1 MLFSNT
7 YNQLTNSSKGIYKA
21 KGSKFIA
28 YAIIV
33 KSEEQVAGEINKIK
47 KLDKNASHY
56 CYAYIIKPDKSIEKV
71 NDDGEPKNS
80 AGKPIIGQIKSK
92 DLTNCLIVVV
102 RYFGGTKLGIPGLIK
117 AYKNAAL
124 EAIQNNKIECI
135 DITEMYSL
143 KFSFEQLNS
152 VMNILKNHNANIINH
167 KNEMM
172 SEIKCSITLKNSKIF
187 YDKISK
193 NHKIDIKYL
202 KTKQ

>member
-7 YNQLTNSSKGIYKA
+7 YNQITNNSKGIYKS

-33 KSEEQVAGEINKIK
+33 KSEVQVVDEINKIK
-47 KLDKNASHY
+47 KLDKNANHY

-80 AGKPIIGQIKSK
+80 AGKPILGQIKSK
-92 DLTNCLIVVV
+92 ELTNCLIVVV
-102 RYFGGTKLGIPGLIK
+102 RYFGGIKLGIPGLIK

-143 KFSFEQLNS
+143 KFSYEELNS
-152 VMNILKNHNANIINH
+152 VMKILKNYNAKILTH
-167 KNEMM
+167 KNDII
-172 SEIKCSITLKNSKIF
+172 SEIECSIKLKNSKIF
-187 YDKISK
+187 YDKISN

-202 KTKQ
+202 KTK

>member
-1 MLFSNT
+1 MFFSNT
-7 YNQLTNSSKGIYKA
+7 YNQITNNSKGIYKS

-33 KSEEQVAGEINKIK
+33 KSEEQVVDEINKIK
-47 KLDKNASHY
+47 KLDKNANHY
-56 CYAYIIKPDKSIEKV
+56 CYAYIIKADKSIQKV

-80 AGKPIIGQIKSK
+80 AGKPIFGQIKSK
-92 DLTNCLIVVV
+92 ELTNCLIVVV
-102 RYFGGTKLGIPGLIK
+102 RYFGGIKLGIPGLIK

-143 KFSFEQLNS
+143 KFSHEELNS
-152 VMNILKNHNANIINH
+152 VMKILKNYNANIINH
-167 KNEMM
+167 KNDIA
-172 SEIKCSITLKNSKIF
+172 SEIECSITLKNSKIF
-187 YDKISK
+187 YDKILK

-202 KTKQ
+202 KTK

>member
-1 MLFSNT
+1 MLFSTT
-7 YNQLTNSSKGIYKA
+7 YNQIINNSKGIYKA

-33 KSEEQVAGEINKIK
+33 KSEEQVIDEINKIK
-47 KLDKNASHY
+47 KLDKNANHY

-80 AGKPIIGQIKSK
+80 AGKPILGQIKSK

-143 KFSFEQLNS
+143 KFSYEELNS
-152 VMNILKNHNANIINH
+152 VMNILKNYNANIINH
-167 KNEMM
+167 KNDII
-172 SEIKCSITLKNSKIF
+172 SEIECSITLKNSKNF

-193 NHKIDIKYL
+193 NHKIDIEYL
-202 KTKQ
+202 KTK

>member
-7 YNQLTNSSKGIYKA
+7 YNQITNNSKGIYKS

-33 KSEEQVAGEINKIK
+33 KSEEQVVDEINKIK
-47 KLDKNASHY
+47 KLDKNANHY
-56 CYAYIIKPDKSIEKV
+56 CYAYIIKADKSIKKV

-80 AGKPIIGQIKSK
+80 AGKPILGQIKSK
-92 DLTNCLIVVV
+92 ELTNCLIVVV
-102 RYFGGTKLGIPGLIK
+102 RYFGGIKLGIPGLIK

-143 KFSFEQLNS
+143 KFSYEELNS
-152 VMNILKNHNANIINH
+152 VMKILKNYNAKILTH
-167 KNEMM
+167 KNDII
-172 SEIKCSITLKNSKIF
+172 SEIECSITLKNSKIF

-202 KTKQ
+202 KTK

>member
-1 MLFSNT
+1 MLFSTT
-7 YNQLTNSSKGIYKA
+7 YNQITNNSKGIYKA

-33 KSEEQVAGEINKIK
+33 KSEEQVVDEINKIK
-47 KLDKNASHY
+47 KLDKNANHY

-80 AGKPIIGQIKSK
+80 AGKPILGQIKSK

-143 KFSFEQLNS
+143 KFSYEELNL
-152 VMNILKNHNANIINH
+152 VMNILKNYNANIINH
-167 KNEMM
+167 KNDMI
-172 SEIKCSITLKNSKIF
+172 SEIECSITLKNSKNF

-202 KTKQ
+202 KTK

>member
-1 MLFSNT
+1 MLFSTT
-7 YNQLTNSSKGIYKA
+7 YNQIKNNSKGIYKA

-33 KSEEQVAGEINKIK
+33 KSEEQVLDEINKIK
-47 KLDKNASHY
+47 KLNKNANHY
-56 CYAYIIKPDKSIEKV
+56 CFAYIIKPDKSIEKV

-80 AGKPIIGQIKSK
+80 AGKPILGQIKSK
-92 DLTNCLIVVV
+92 DLTNCLIIVV

-117 AYKNAAL
+117 AYKYAAL

-143 KFSFEQLNS
+143 KFSYEELNL
-152 VMNILKNHNANIINH
+152 VMNILKNYNANIINH
-167 KNEMM
+167 KNDMI
-172 SEIKCSITLKNSKIF
+172 SEIECSITLKNSKNF

-202 KTKQ
+202 KTK

>member
-1 MLFSNT
+1 MLFRTT
-7 YNQLTNSSKGIYKA
+7 YNQITNNSKGIYKS

-33 KSEEQVAGEINKIK
+33 KSEEQVLDEINKIK
-47 KLDKNASHY
+47 KLDKNANHY
-56 CYAYIIKPDKSIEKV
+56 CFAYIIKPDKSIEKV

-80 AGKPIIGQIKSK
+80 AGKPILGQIKSK

-117 AYKNAAL
+117 AYKYAAL

-143 KFSFEQLNS
+143 KFSYEKLNL
-152 VMNILKNHNANIINH
+152 VMKILKHYNANIINH
-167 KNEMM
+167 KNDII
-172 SEIKCSITLKNSKIF
+172 SEIECSITLKNSKNF

-202 KTKQ
+202 KTK

>member
-1 MLFSNT
+1 MLFRTT
-7 YNQLTNSSKGIYKA
+7 YNQITNNSKGVYKA

-28 YAIIV
+28 YAILV
-33 KSEEQVAGEINKIK
+33 KSEEQVLDEINKIK
-47 KLDKNASHY
+47 KLDKNANHY
-56 CYAYIIKPDKSIEKV
+56 CFAYIIKPDKSIEKV

-80 AGKPIIGQIKSK
+80 AGKPILGQIKSK

-143 KFSFEQLNS
+143 KFSYEELNL
-152 VMNILKNHNANIINH
+152 VMNILKNYNANIINH
-167 KNEMM
+167 KNDII
-172 SEIKCSITLKNSKIF
+172 SEIECSITLKNSKNF

-202 KTKQ
+202 KTK

>member
-1 MLFSNT
+1 MLFSTT
-7 YNQLTNSSKGIYKA
+7 YNQITNNSKGIYKA

-33 KSEEQVAGEINKIK
+33 KSEEQVLDEINKIK
-47 KLDKNASHY
+47 KLDKNANHY
-56 CYAYIIKPDKSIEKV
+56 CFAYIIKPDKSIEKV

-80 AGKPIIGQIKSK
+80 AGKPILGQIKSK

-143 KFSFEQLNS
+143 KFSYEELNL
-152 VMNILKNHNANIINH
+152 VMKILKNYNANIINH
-167 KNEMM
+167 KNDMI
-172 SEIKCSITLKNSKIF
+172 SEIECSITLKNSKIF

-202 KTKQ
+202 KTK

>member
-1 MLFSNT
+1 MLFSTT
-7 YNQLTNSSKGIYKA
+7 YNQITNNSKGIYKA

-28 YAIIV
+28 YAILV
-33 KSEEQVAGEINKIK
+33 KSEEQVLDEINKIK
-47 KLDKNASHY
+47 KLDKNANHY
-56 CYAYIIKPDKSIEKV
+56 CFAYIIKADKSIEKV

-80 AGKPIIGQIKSK
+80 AGKPILGQIKSK

-143 KFSFEQLNS
+143 KFSYEELNL
-152 VMNILKNHNANIINH
+152 VMNILKNYNANIINH
-167 KNEMM
+167 KNDII
-172 SEIKCSITLKNSKIF
+172 SEIECSITLKNSKNF

-202 KTKQ
+202 KTK

>member
-7 YNQLTNSSKGIYKA
+7 YNQLSRNSKGLYKE

-28 YAIIV
+28 YAINV
-33 KSEEQVAGEINKIK
+33 KSEEQVVNEIKNIK
-47 KLDKNASHY
+47 KIEKNARHF
-56 CYAYIIKPDKSIEKV
+56 CYAYLLKPDKSIEKV
-71 NDDGEPKNS
+71 NDDGEPNNS
-80 AGKPIIGQIKSK
+80 AGKPILGQIKSK

-117 AYKNAAL
+117 AYKYAAL
-124 EAIQNNKIECI
+124 EAIQNNKKECI

-143 KFSFEQLNS
+143 KFSYEELNL
-152 VMNILKNHNANIINH
+152 VMNILKNYNAKIINH
-167 KNEMM
+167 KNDMI
-172 SEIKCSITLKNSKIF
+172 SEIECSITLKNSKNF

-202 KTKQ
+202 KTK

>member
-1 MLFSNT
+1 MLFSTT
-7 YNQLTNSSKGIYKA
+7 YNQITNNSKGIYKA

-33 KSEEQVAGEINKIK
+33 KSEEQVLDEINKIK
-47 KLDKNASHY
+47 KLDKNANHY
-56 CYAYIIKPDKSIEKV
+56 CFAYIIKPDKSIEKV

-80 AGKPIIGQIKSK
+80 AGKPILGQIKSK
-92 DLTNCLIVVV
+92 DLTNCLIVVA

-117 AYKNAAL
+117 AYKYAAL

-143 KFSFEQLNS
+143 KFSYEELNS
-152 VMNILKNHNANIINH
+152 VMNILKNYNANIINH
-167 KNEMM
+167 KNDMI
-172 SEIKCSITLKNSKIF
+172 SEIECSITLKNSKNF

-202 KTKQ
+202 KTK

>member
-7 YNQLTNSSKGIYKA
+7 YNQITNNSKGIYKS

-33 KSEEQVAGEINKIK
+33 KSEVQVVDEINKIK
-47 KLDKNASHY
+47 KLDKNANHY

-80 AGKPIIGQIKSK
+80 AGKPILGQIKSK
-92 DLTNCLIVVV
+92 ELTNCLIVVV
-102 RYFGGTKLGIPGLIK
+102 RYFGGIKLGIPGLIK

-143 KFSFEQLNS
+143 KFSYEELNY
-152 VMNILKNHNANIINH
+152 VMNIIKNYNAKILTH
-167 KNEMM
+167 KNDII
-172 SEIKCSITLKNSKIF
+172 SEIECSIKLKNSKIF
-187 YDKISK
+187 YDKISN

-202 KTKQ
+202 KTK

>member
-7 YNQLTNSSKGIYKA
+7 YNQITNNSKGIYKS

-33 KSEEQVAGEINKIK
+33 KSEEQVVDEINKIK
-47 KLDKNASHY
+47 KLDKNANHY
-56 CYAYIIKPDKSIEKV
+56 CYAYIIKTDKSIEKV

-80 AGKPIIGQIKSK
+80 AGKPILRQIKSK
-92 DLTNCLIVVV
+92 ELTNCLIVVV
-102 RYFGGTKLGIPGLIK
+102 RYFGGIKLGIPGLIK

-143 KFSFEQLNS
+143 KFSYEELNS
-152 VMNILKNHNANIINH
+152 VMKILKNYNANIINH
-167 KNEMM
+167 KNDIT
-172 SEIKCSITLKNSKIF
+172 SEIECSITLKNSKIF
-187 YDKISK
+187 YNKISK

-202 KTKQ
+202 KTK

>member
-7 YNQLTNSSKGIYKA
+7 YNQITNNSKGIYKS

-33 KSEEQVAGEINKIK
+33 KSEVQVVDEINKIK
-47 KLDKNASHY
+47 KLDKNANHY

-80 AGKPIIGQIKSK
+80 AGKPILGQIKSK
-92 DLTNCLIVVV
+92 ELTNCLIVVV
-102 RYFGGTKLGIPGLIK
+102 RYFGGIKLGIPGLIK

-143 KFSFEQLNS
+143 KFSYEELNS
-152 VMNILKNHNANIINH
+152 VMKILKNYNAKILTH
-167 KNEMM
+167 KNDII
-172 SEIKCSITLKNSKIF
+172 SEIECSITLKNSKIF

-202 KTKQ
+202 KTK

>member
-7 YNQLTNSSKGIYKA
+7 YNQITNNSKGIYKS

-33 KSEEQVAGEINKIK
+33 KSEEQVVDEINKIK
-47 KLDKNASHY
+47 KLDKNANHY
-56 CYAYIIKPDKSIEKV
+56 CYAYIIKTDKSIEKV

-80 AGKPIIGQIKSK
+80 AGKPILGQIKSK
-92 DLTNCLIVVV
+92 ELTNCLIVVV
-102 RYFGGTKLGIPGLIK
+102 RYFGGIKLGIPGLIK

-143 KFSFEQLNS
+143 KFSYEELNN
-152 VMNILKNHNANIINH
+152 VMNVIKNYNAKIITH
-167 KNEMM
+167 KNDII
-172 SEIKCSITLKNSKIF
+172 SEIECSITLKNSKIF

-202 KTKQ
+202 KTK

>member
-1 MLFSNT
+1 MLFSTT
-7 YNQLTNSSKGIYKA
+7 YNQITNNSKGIYKA

-33 KSEEQVAGEINKIK
+33 KSEEQVLDEINKIK
-47 KLDKNASHY
+47 KLDKNANHY
-56 CYAYIIKPDKSIEKV
+56 CFAYIIKPDKSIEKV

-80 AGKPIIGQIKSK
+80 AGKPILGQIKSK

-135 DITEMYSL
+135 DIAEMYSL
-143 KFSFEQLNS
+143 KFSFEELNT
-152 VMNILKNHNANIINH
+152 VMKILKNYNANIINH
-167 KNEMM
+167 KNDMI
-172 SEIKCSITLKNSKIF
+172 SEIECSITLKNSKIF

-202 KTKQ
+202 KTK

>member
-7 YNQLTNSSKGIYKA
+7 YNQITNNSKGIYKS

-33 KSEEQVAGEINKIK
+33 KSEVQVVDEINKIK
-47 KLDKNASHY
+47 KLDKNANHY

-80 AGKPIIGQIKSK
+80 AGKPILRQIKSK
-92 DLTNCLIVVV
+92 ELTNCLIVVV
-102 RYFGGTKLGIPGLIK
+102 RYFGGIKLGIPGLIK

-143 KFSFEQLNS
+143 KFSYEELNS
-152 VMNILKNHNANIINH
+152 VMKILKNYNANIINH
-167 KNEMM
+167 KNDMI
-172 SEIKCSITLKNSKIF
+172 SEIECSITLKNSKIF
-187 YDKISK
+187 YNKISK

-202 KTKQ
+202 KTR

>member
-1 MLFSNT
+1 MLFSTT
-7 YNQLTNSSKGIYKA
+7 YNQITNNSKGIYKA

-33 KSEEQVAGEINKIK
+33 KSEEQVVDEINKIK
-47 KLDKNASHY
+47 KLDKNANHY
-56 CYAYIIKPDKSIEKV
+56 CFAYIIKPDKSIEKV

-80 AGKPIIGQIKSK
+80 AGKPILGQIKSK

-117 AYKNAAL
+117 AYKYAAL

-143 KFSFEQLNS
+143 KFSYEELNL
-152 VMNILKNHNANIINH
+152 VMNILKNYNANIINH
-167 KNEMM
+167 KNDMI
-172 SEIKCSITLKNSKIF
+172 SEIECSITLKNSKNF

-202 KTKQ
+202 KTK

>member
-7 YNQLTNSSKGIYKA
+7 YNQITNNSKGIYKS

-33 KSEEQVAGEINKIK
+33 KSEVQVVDEINKIK
-47 KLDKNASHY
+47 KLDKNANHY

-80 AGKPIIGQIKSK
+80 AGKPILGQIKSK
-92 DLTNCLIVVV
+92 ELTNCLIVVV
-102 RYFGGTKLGIPGLIK
+102 RYFGGIKLGIPGLIK

-143 KFSFEQLNS
+143 KFSYEELNS
-152 VMNILKNHNANIINH
+152 VMKILKNYNANIINH
-167 KNEMM
+167 KNNIT
-172 SEIKCSITLKNSKIF
+172 SEIECSITLKNSKIF
-187 YDKISK
+187 YNKISK

-202 KTKQ
+202 KTK

>member
-7 YNQLTNSSKGIYKA
+7 YNQITNNSKGIYKS

-33 KSEEQVAGEINKIK
+33 KSEEQVVDEINKIK
-47 KLDKNASHY
+47 KLDKNANHY

-80 AGKPIIGQIKSK
+80 AGKPILGQIKSK
-92 DLTNCLIVVV
+92 ELTNCLIVVV
-102 RYFGGTKLGIPGLIK
+102 RYFGGIKLGIPGLIK

-143 KFSFEQLNS
+143 KFSYEELNS
-152 VMNILKNHNANIINH
+152 VMKILKNYNAKILTH
-167 KNEMM
+167 KNDII
-172 SEIKCSITLKNSKIF
+172 SEIECSIKLKNSKIF
-187 YDKISK
+187 YDKISN

-202 KTKQ
+202 KTK